1 MSIFNISNFAN
12 FVKVD
17 FRILHFF
24 VPLDKVYALGRA
36 KINEIYFAICSRF
49 CTFVG
54 R

>member
-1 MSIFNISNFAN
+1 MLVFNISNFD
-12 FVKVD
+12 KVD

-36 KINEIYFAICSRF
+36 KINEIYFAICSSF